1 MERLEQTMARR
12 WAWLGAAAGIV
23 TIGWLVMPGKPI
35 PALSTKPVL
44 VTRPVAPT
52 VRVPA
57 RRPCVPA
64 EAAIAAPSGSARVSC
79 LLHAAAFELVDV
91 VGHFLAEGVDAA
103 ATDAEGNTALMMA
116 AAAGKTEV
124 VRMLLA
130 DPRGRASLS
139 VVNSVG
145 ETALTMALR
154 RKHVAVG
161 DLLLQHDAGRSLGE
175 GEARALVDFALK
187 TCHAS
192 LLAAAVAAQASASPV
207 RPVAVGPSFGSAMCD
222 ERVLAS
228 FRQTLPADDARALS
242 IAIRGG
248 NLAAVN
254 LLLDDGVSAQTPA
267 RDSGMSPLGEA
278 ILHVNDGAGAGGG
291 RVANRARE
299 AIVMRLL
306 AAGFDVNGIGRAGG
320 ETPLMLAAYVNS
332 VPVARMLLD
341 RDLPAQIDQRSD
353 DGLTALMV
361 AAKHGHLEVVRLLLG
376 PPRGLAAA
384 DKTLRNR
391 RRETAADLAEAA
403 GHQAL
408 AKMLR

>member
-1 MERLEQTMARR
+1 MERLELTMARR
-12 WAWLGAAAGIV
+12 WAWLGLAAAGIV
-23 TIGWLVMPGKPI
+23 TIGWLVMPGKPM

-44 VTRPVAPT
+44 VARPVAPT

-64 EAAIAAPSGSARVSC
+64 EAAIAPPSGSARVSC
-79 LLHAAAFELVDV
+79 LLHAAAFGLGDV
-91 VGHFLAEGVDAA
+91 VGRFLAEGVDAA
-103 ATDAEGNTALMMA
+103 ATDTDGNTALMMA
-116 AAAGKTEV
+116 AAAGQAEV
-124 VRMLLA
+124 VRILLA
-130 DPRGRASLS
+130 DPRGRASLGL
-139 VVNSVG
+139 VNSVG

-154 RKHVAVG
+154 RKHIAVG
-161 DLLLQHDAGRSLGE
+161 DLLLQDNAGRNLGE
-175 GEARALVDFALK
+175 GEARALVNFALK

-192 LLAAAVAAQASASPV
+192 LLSAAVAAQASASPL
-207 RPVAVGPSFGSAMCD
+207 RPVAVAPSFASAMCD

-228 FRQTLPADDARALS
+228 FRKTLPADDARALS

-254 LLLDDGVSAQTPA
+254 LLLDDGVSAETQE

-278 ILHVNDGAGAGGG
+278 ILHVNDGAGGG
-291 RVANRARE
+291 RVANHARE

-306 AAGFDVNGIGRAGG
+306 AAGFDVNGVGRVGG
-320 ETPLMLAAYVNS
+320 AAPLMLAALVNS

-341 RDLPAQIDQRSD
+341 RDLPARIDQRSD

-361 AAKHGHLEVVRLLLG
+361 AAKHGHLELVQLLLG

-384 DKTLRNR
+384 DKALRNR

-403 GHQAL
+403 GHQAI
-408 AKMLR
+408 AKLLR